1 MAKRKTQ
8 KSEKIVDL
16 KPKAEKISEKQ
27 LTKVQD
33 VINRIN
39 RGQLELGIME
49 TRKHSILHSIAR
61 VQDELTLLQ
70 EEFKKEY
77 GTNDVNIQ
85 DGSINYPENGEVNK
99 KD

>member
-77 GTNDVNIQ
+77 GTYDVNLN
-85 DGSINYPENGEVNK
+85 DGTINWP
-99 KD
+99 KDEK

>member
-77 GTNDVNIQ
+77 GTYDVNIQ
-85 DGSINYPENGEVNK
+85 DGSINYPENGEVKK

>member
-1 MAKRKTQ
+1 MARRKTQ

-77 GTNDVNIQ
+77 GTYDVNIQ

>member
-1 MAKRKTQ
+1 MAKRKTP

-77 GTNDVNIQ
+77 GTYDVNIQ

>member
-77 GTNDVNIQ
+77 GTYDVNIQ

>member
-16 KPKAEKISEKQ
+16 NPKAEKISEKQ

-77 GTNDVNIQ
+77 GTYDVNIQ

>member
-49 TRKHSILHSIAR
+49 TRKHSILHSIDR

-77 GTNDVNIQ
+77 GTYDVNIQ

>member
-61 VQDELTLLQ
+61 VQDELPLLQ

-77 GTNDVNIQ
+77 GTYDVNIQ

>member
-77 GTNDVNIQ
+77 GTYDVNIQ

-99 KD
+99 KH